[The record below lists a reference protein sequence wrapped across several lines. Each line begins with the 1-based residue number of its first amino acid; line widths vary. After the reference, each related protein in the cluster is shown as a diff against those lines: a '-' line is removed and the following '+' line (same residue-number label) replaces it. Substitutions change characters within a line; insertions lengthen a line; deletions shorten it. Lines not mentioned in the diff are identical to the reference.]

1 MAPAWW
7 GQGSQLGRGTGLG
20 GLRDGPSPDAL
31 RRPFFVAAVAVF
43 AVVVMAEIG
52 LSILLG
58 GTAVEPVSPDEADKL
73 GVPIDV
79 FLEPNAHQLL
89 HRAQGSVSLRS
100 WTGCCCSPW

>member
-7 GQGSQLGRGTGLG
+7 GQGSQLGRGSGLG

-43 AVVVMAEIG
+43 AVVVLAEIG

-58 GTAVEPVSPDEADKL
+58 GTAVEPVSPDAAEEL

-79 FLEPNAHQLL
+79 FLKTQ
-89 HRAQGSVSLRS
+89 RASAAPPGAGSVSLRS
-100 WTGCCCSPW
+100 LTGCCCSRW